1 MRYIRG
7 TRIMRNRVLAF
18 VCSLIIII
26 QLCIPLIA
34 FATGPEYVS
43 ISIQGANPGTLK
55 RGDTF
60 TASIYFDGKG
70 IINGLQ
76 SVQCV
81 LTYDPSILEVTD
93 NKTAWKDASSNQ
105 LLNASIAGE
114 ASYAVMAAKDIPIEG
129 QICFFELTFKVK
141 EDAAKG
147 DTKINLVASE
157 LYQGKNNYGD
167 STPIT
172 QSLTI
177 TIPATGITI
186 SPETLALAVGGTDTL
201 TATLEPTGAEGNITW
216 SSNNLEVATVDAST
230 GQVTV
235 NALSVGETTI
245 TATCGTLTDTC
256 KVTVNPAKI
265 GNTVTI
271 SGTPTFGETLTADVT
286 GITPALAQN
295 SLAYQWYRGK
305 EPISGETGKTYTLT
319 ADDIGKTIK
328 VAVTGTGNYTGT
340 QTSSETSAVAK
351 ADQTAPTLTAAN
363 VTDTSVTLTT
373 IQGARYAKGDTDD
386 STNVTWQ
393 DTPNFTG
400 LDENTTYYFFA
411 KLAATETH
419 NESLVASTQVTTKK
433 TPRTVTVTI
442 TPTDTDNQA
451 TWTPD
456 DQDNFGVGSRVTL
469 TATPGND
476 YTFTKWS
483 ATHGENQPVA
493 ITDDSSATA
502 SFTMPAAN
510 VNVTAMF
517 AKKDGAP
524 GSWTYPK
531 SVSTSFAAD
540 LKVADLFLFT
550 DGTDET
556 DPTVVITYTKDG
568 QSVKGTAEATAG
580 SYVATYT
587 YTSSSS
593 STYAT
598 TVKTS
603 ESVTVTAA
611 TQISP
616 AEITGGVVT
625 TDSITISTV
634 QGQAYIIREGQ
645 FDSSVNAAD
654 FTEGAEIESGTKTF
668 SGLNPGTHYTVYT
681 IKPAVEGKF
690 QASDI
695 VSKTY
700 TTKHTFSWTITP
712 EGDIT
717 FFARTG
723 ATELPA
729 AKTYTITNTG
739 TGALTGLSVVLSPNT
754 NFTVTMAESE
764 KASLAKGEST
774 TFTIRPN
781 TGTSMNNEAVYTDS
795 LTISAKKGISGDGDG
810 EGVAMEDVVRN
821 VQFDVVDKHVVTISG
836 LDTAYTF
843 TYNGKPQVIP
853 PEGITGAS
861 ETMEEGKPF
870 DGNLEIWYEGTS
882 GTSYSKST
890 NAPTAAGSYTVTVQ
904 VPENNPDYMGRATA
918 SLTIN
923 PKPLTVTG
931 LTAQTRVYNGT
942 KDVTLTGG
950 ALDGVIVGDD
960 VAATMPPTGTYSSAD
975 AESGKAVTF
984 NRITLTGN
992 DAANYSL
999 TQPNVTGEITRRPV
1013 EISITCTDKEYD
1025 GTTNATASAYEFEA
1039 EKDDRGIIEADKEK
1053 ITVRVSSATFAD
1065 KDAGENKQVTIGT
1078 VTTSGDA
1085 AKNYTFTNNP
1095 TATAN
1100 IIPKKVKVTING
1112 SETATYT
1119 GAEQKLHTAAYDTVA
1134 GDMANAT
1141 VNYSPD
1147 NPVKAGIYTLT
1158 ATINDPNYQQDG
1170 ELAGTTT
1177 FTINKGSLTHQ
1188 DVTINAKQETTKTV
1202 NVSQFNIA
1210 APAGSLAPIGTYTL
1224 GLVTDDDTILDGKP
1238 TLENGVIT
1246 FTMAANAEVSKT
1258 ATIQVI
1264 YTPEENTYEAV
1275 TANIIITA
1283 SELGFTT
1290 SLTGMPQ
1297 SVKLGEDLDLANAK
1311 LVVTFD
1317 ADAGL
1322 ADLAIPVNADMIT
1335 GYSKDATG
1343 ANSIGNQTL
1352 TVTYNDT
1359 TSGRTYTAT
1368 GTIQVQDV
1376 VTGIDFGTEPTQEQK
1391 QYTWS
1396 KDKDFKLEN
1405 ITIQPTMK
1413 SGVTAEPVPVTTD
1426 MLNPDASILDQL
1438 GTHTITVTYEGQTVT
1453 FEIQVTQPKIDD
1465 ITQPPAAGDA
1475 GVTGFGND
1483 TTFGDSGNPVDVGDI
1498 RLNITAPKDETAL
1511 NATVEDSGAFNNVD
1525 SANRRLLRIQLE
1537 DGSGKEV
1544 SMTGTIQVQLP
1555 YPAGTTANDTFTVVV
1570 NVNGNP
1576 TVITPDRTSG
1586 GLVLTLNSDTINQDL
1601 AIGWVPYTPPTTG
1614 GDTGGSSGGSWWG
1627 GGISYQ
1633 EQQRRFWET
1642 VRAAIQKAAPG
1653 STIRADAQ
1661 SYDQMPAYVMR
1672 ALYWAND
1679 ITLVISWNGGVDL
1692 VIHSDSA
1699 VYPEDIRSYYP
1710 LSYLQGIYGVNMPV
1724 LGDDYE
1730 GEIAAGRSQVMD
1742 VRAPVIPE
1750 DVQVAFTPA
1759 EEGLL
1764 DVPIPVTVEPEA
1776 GDVVPT
1782 IPEVTVAAMANNTN
1796 TLGYVCLGLA
1806 GLFVLAGSAVLIL
1819 RRRKG

>member
-1 MRYIRG
+1 
-7 TRIMRNRVLAF
+7 MRNRVLAF

-76 SVQCV
+76 SVQCE

-93 NKTAWKDASSNQ
+93 NKTAWEDADNQ
-105 LLNASIAGE
+105 LLNASIAGK
-114 ASYAVMAAKDIPIEG
+114 ALYGVAVLSDIPIEG

-141 EDAAKG
+141 DDAAKG
-147 DTKINLVASE
+147 DTKINLVTSD
-157 LYQGKNNYGD
+157 LYQGKDNYGD
-167 STPIT
+167 STPIS

-186 SPETLALAVGGTDTL
+186 SPETLELAVGETDTL

-235 NALSVGETTI
+235 NALSVGKATI
-245 TATCGTLTDTC
+245 TATCGEFKDTC
-256 KVTVNPAKI
+256 EVTVNPAKI

-286 GITPALAQN
+286 GITPTLAQG
-295 SLAYQWYRGK
+295 SLAYQWYRGDIV
-305 EPISGETGKTYTLT
+305 ISDATENSYTLT

-328 VAVTGTGNYTGT
+328 VAVTGTGNYSGT
-340 QTSSETSAVAK
+340 QTSEATSAVEK
-351 ADQTAPTLTAAN
+351 ADQIAPTLDTAE
-363 VTDTSVTLTT
+363 VTDASVTLTT
-373 IQGARYAKGDTDD
+373 IQGAQYAKGDTDD

-393 DTPNFTG
+393 DAPNFTD

-411 KLAATETH
+411 KLTATGTH
-419 NESLVASTQVTTKK
+419 KESPVASISVTTKK
-433 TPRTVTVTI
+433 TTRKVTVKIDPET
-442 TPTDTDNQA
+442 TTTENKA
-451 TWTPD
+451 ECTY
-456 DQDNFGVGSRVTL
+456 DQENFGVGSQVTL
-469 TATPGND
+469 NATPGND
-476 YTFTKWS
+476 YTFTGWR
-483 ATHGENQPVA
+483 ATYDENKSVE
-493 ITDDSSATA
+493 ITDPTEITA
-502 SFTMPAAN
+502 YFTMPAAD
-510 VNVTAMF
+510 VTVTATF
-517 AKKDGAP
+517 AKKNDAP
-524 GSWTYPK
+524 GEWTYPK
-531 SVSTSFAAD
+531 GNPTSFEAA
-540 LKVADLFLFT
+540 LKVEDLFSFT
-550 DGTDET
+550 DGTGEET
-556 DPTVVITYTKDG
+556 PDVAITYAKDG
-568 QSVKGTAEATAG
+568 QPVGGDAEATAG

-587 YTSSSS
+587 YNSSSG

-598 TVKTS
+598 TDKTS
-603 ESVTVTAA
+603 EPVTVTSA
-611 TQISP
+611 TQAAP
-616 AEITGGVVT
+616 GAITGGTST
-625 TDSITISTV
+625 TNSITISTV
-634 QGQAYIIREGQ
+634 GGQAYIIREGE
-645 FDSSVNAAD
+645 FDNNVDAAD
-654 FTEGAEIESGTKTF
+654 FTEGAESEDGTKTF
-668 SGLNPGTHYTVYT
+668 SNLNPGTQYTVYT
-681 IKPAVEGKF
+681 IKPAVEGKY
-690 QASDI
+690 QASAI
-695 VSKTY
+695 VSATY
-700 TTKHTFSWTITP
+700 TTKNTFSWTVTP
-712 EGDIT
+712 DGDIT
-717 FFARTG
+717 FFVRTG
-723 ATELPA
+723 ATKLPA
-729 AKTYTITNTG
+729 AQTYTITNTG
-739 TGALTGLSVVLSPNT
+739 TGTLAELSVVLDTST

-774 TFTIRPN
+774 TFTIQPN

-904 VPENNPDYMGRATA
+904 VPEDNLDYMGQATA

-923 PKPLTVTG
+923 PQPLTVTG
-931 LTAQTRVYNGT
+931 LTAQTRVYDGT

-950 ALDGVIVGDD
+950 VLDGVIAGDD
-960 VAATMPPTGTYSSAD
+960 VSATMPQTGTYDSAD
-975 AESGKAVTF
+975 AGSGKAV
-984 NRITLTGN
+984 NITAIDLTGE

-999 TQPNVTGEITRRPV
+999 TQPDVTGEITKRPV
-1013 EISITCTDKEYD
+1013 EITITCADKEYD
-1025 GTTNATASAYEFEA
+1025 GTTDATVSTWKFEA
-1039 EKDDRGIIEADKEK
+1039 ENGDSGIIEADKDN
-1053 ITVRVSSATFAD
+1053 ITVTVSSATFAD
-1065 KDAGENKQVTIGT
+1065 KNAGEGKQVTIGT

-1085 AKNYTFTNNP
+1085 AKNYTFTNNS

-1100 IIPKKVKVTING
+1100 ITPRKVTVTISG
-1112 SETATYT
+1112 SDTATYT
-1119 GAEQKLHTAAYDTVA
+1119 GAVQKPHTATYTPVADDTA
-1134 GDMANAT
+1134 DAT
-1141 VNYSPD
+1141 VNYDPD
-1147 NPVKAGIYTLT
+1147 NPVKAGTYNLT
-1158 ATINDPNYQQDG
+1158 ATINDPNYQKDD
-1170 ELAGTTT
+1170 ELEGTTT
-1177 FTINKGSLTHQ
+1177 FTINKGNLTHQ
-1188 DVTINAKQETTKTV
+1188 AVTISAKQETTKTI

-1210 APAGSLAPIGTYTL
+1210 APAGSLAPTGTYAL
-1224 GLVTDDDTILDGKP
+1224 GMVTDNDMILSGEP

-1246 FTMAANAEVSKT
+1246 FTMAAQAEVGKT
-1258 ATIQVI
+1258 ATIPVI
-1264 YTPEENTYEAV
+1264 YTPEEGTYETV

-1405 ITIQPTMK
+1405 VTIQPTMK

-1465 ITQPPAAGDA
+1465 ITQLPAAGDA
-1475 GVTGFGND
+1475 GVTGVGND

-1633 EQQRRFWET
+1633 EQQRRFWEA
-1642 VRAAIQKAAPG
+1642 VRDAIQKAAPG

-1672 ALYWAND
+1672 ALYWADD

-1699 VYPEDIRSYYP
+1699 AYPEDIRSYYP
-1710 LSYLQGIYGVNMPV
+1710 LSYLQGIYGVDMPV

-1742 VRAPVIPE
+1742 VRAPVISE

-1759 EEGLL
+1759 DEGLL

-1806 GLFVLAGSAVLIL
+1806 GLLVLAGSAVLIL

>member
-1 MRYIRG
+1 MRTKI
-7 TRIMRNRVLAF
+7 VALFCA
-18 VCSLIIII
+18 LIF
-26 QLCIPLIA
+26 LIA
-34 FATGPEYVS
+34 CGIPAVGLAQGPGTFTLGIELSEEGPLKANDEVTVTAK
-43 ISIQGANPGTLK
+43 INIDGANDIGTITTL
-55 RGDTF
+55 
-60 TASIYFDGKG
+60 A
-70 IINGLQ
+70 
-76 SVQCV
+76 
-81 LTYDPSILEVTD
+81 LTYDSEKLSLV
-93 NKTAWKDASSNQ
+93 KDSY
-105 LLNASIAGE
+105 
-114 ASYAVMAAKDIPIEG
+114 SYALSQGSDTPNLNQEG
-129 QICFFELTFKVK
+129 TILVSATTTLGGLGIKKSNGTVFSVTFKVK
-141 EDAAKG
+141 EGVKGEAKFGLSVMRVG
-147 DTKINLVASE
+147 DDSADSVALTNTGGSP
-157 LYQGKNNYGD
+157 
-167 STPIT
+167 S

-186 SPETLALAVGGTDTL
+186 SSKPLELEVGKTKTL
-201 TATLEPTGAEGNITW
+201 TATLTPTDADGAIIW
-216 SSNNLEVATVDAST
+216 SSNNPDIATVDPST
-230 GQVTV
+230 GEVTAV
-235 NALSVGETTI
+235 SVGEAII
-245 TATCGTLTDTC
+245 TATCGELTDTC
-256 KVTVNPAKI
+256 KVTVKPAPI
-265 GNTVTI
+265 SGTVTI
-271 SGTPTFGETLTADVT
+271 SGTPTFGKTLTANVAE
-286 GITPALAQN
+286 ITPEPAQN
-295 SLAYQWYRGK
+295 SLTYQWYRGE
-305 EPISGETGKTYTLT
+305 EPISGATGKTYTLT
-319 ADDIGKTIK
+319 AEDIGKAIQ
-328 VAVTGTGNYTGT
+328 VAVTGTGNYSGT
-340 QTSSETSAVAK
+340 QTSEATSNVAK
-351 ADQTAPTLTAAN
+351 ADQAAPSLTIDE
-363 VTDTSVTLTT
+363 VTDTSVTLNT
-373 IQGARYAKGDTDD
+373 IQGAQYAKSKSNEDT
-386 STNVTWQ
+386 SVTWQ
-393 DTPNFTG
+393 DSPEFNG

-411 KLAATETH
+411 KLTATETH
-419 NESLVASTQVTTKK
+419 NESPVDSISVTTKK

-442 TPTDTDNQA
+442 TPTDADNQA
-451 TWTPD
+451 TWTSD
-456 DQDNFGVGSRVTL
+456 DQDNFGVGSIVTL

-476 YTFTKWS
+476 YTFTGWS
-483 ATHGENQPVA
+483 ATYGENQSVE
-493 ITDDSSATA
+493 ITELTEITA
-502 SFTMPAAN
+502 SFTMPAAD
-510 VNVTAMF
+510 VTVTAAF
-517 AKKDGAP
+517 AKKNDAP

-531 SVSTSFAAD
+531 DKSTSFEAD
-540 LKVADLFLFT
+540 SKVEALFSFT
-550 DGTDET
+550 GGTGET
-556 DPTVVITYTKDG
+556 NPDVAITYTKDSQPVEG
-568 QSVKGTAEATAG
+568 DAEATAG
-580 SYVATYT
+580 SYEATYT
-587 YTSSSS
+587 YTSSSD

-603 ESVTVTAA
+603 EPVTVTAA
-611 TQISP
+611 TQAAP
-616 AEITGGVVT
+616 GAITGGTST
-625 TDSITISTV
+625 TESITINTV
-634 QGQAYIIREGQ
+634 KGQAYIIREVG
-645 FDSSVNAAD
+645 FDSNVDAAD
-654 FTEGAEIESGTKTF
+654 FTEGAESEGGTKTF
-668 SGLNPGTHYTVYT
+668 SNLNPGTQYTVYT
-681 IKPAVEGKF
+681 IKPAVEGKY
-690 QASDI
+690 QASAI
-695 VSKTY
+695 VSETY
-700 TTKHTFSWTITP
+700 TTKNTFSWTVTP

-723 ATELPA
+723 ATKLPA
-729 AKTYTITNTG
+729 DKTYTITNTG
-739 TGALTGLSVVLSPNT
+739 TGALTELSVDLNTGT
-754 NFTVTMAESE
+754 NFTVTMDE
-764 KASLAKGEST
+764 KASLAKGKST
-774 TFTIRPN
+774 TFTIQPK
-781 TGTSMNNEAVYTDS
+781 TGTSMDSEATYTDS
-795 LTISAKKGISGDGDG
+795 LTISAKKGTSGDGDG
-810 EGVAMEDVVRN
+810 NGVNMEDVVRK

-843 TYNGKPQVIP
+843 TYNGKPQGIL
-853 PEGITGAS
+853 PEGITGTPES
-861 ETMEEGKPF
+861 EEEGKPF
-870 DGNLEIWYEGTS
+870 DGQLDIWYEGA
-882 GTSYSKST
+882 SYSKSKT
-890 NAPTAAGSYTVTVQ
+890 APTAAGSYTVTVQ
-904 VPENNPDYMGRATA
+904 VPEDNLDYMGQVTA
-918 SLTIN
+918 RLTID

-931 LTAQTRVYNGT
+931 LTAKTRVYDGT

-950 ALDGVIVGDD
+950 VLDGVIGEDD
-960 VAATMPPTGTYSSAD
+960 VSAEMPPTGTYDSAD
-975 AESGKAVTF
+975 AGSGKAV
-984 NRITLTGN
+984 NITAIDLTGE

-999 TQPNVTGEITRRPV
+999 TQPDVTGEITRRPV
-1013 EISITCTDKEYD
+1013 EITITCTDKEYD
-1025 GTTNATASAYEFEA
+1025 GTTNAIVSTWKFEA
-1039 EKDDRGIIEADKEK
+1039 ASGDEGIIETDEDS
-1053 ITVRVSSATFAD
+1053 ITVTVSSATFTD
-1065 KDAGENKQVTIGT
+1065 KEAGEGKQVTIGT

-1085 AKNYTFTNNP
+1085 AKNYTFTNNS
-1095 TATAN
+1095 TATAK
-1100 IIPKKVKVTING
+1100 ITPKKVTVTISG
-1112 SETATYT
+1112 SPTATYT
-1119 GAEQKLHTAAYDTVA
+1119 GAVQKPHTATYTPVA
-1134 GDMANAT
+1134 GDTADAT
-1141 VNYSPD
+1141 VNYDPD
-1147 NPVKAGIYTLT
+1147 NPVKAGTYNLT
-1158 ATINDPNYQQDG
+1158 ATINDLNYQQDG
-1170 ELAGTTT
+1170 ELEGTTT
-1177 FTINKGSLTHQ
+1177 FMINKGDLTHQ
-1188 DVTINAKQETTKTV
+1188 DVTISAKQGTTKTV

-1210 APAGSLAPIGTYTL
+1210 APADSLAPNGTYML
-1224 GLVTDDDTILDGKP
+1224 GTVTDNDTILSGIP

-1246 FTMAANAEVSKT
+1246 FTMAANAEVGKT
-1258 ATIQVI
+1258 AIIQVI
-1264 YTPEENTYEAV
+1264 YTPEENTYETV

-1352 TVTYNDT
+1352 TVTYNDA

-1376 VTGIDFGTEPTQEQK
+1376 VTGIAFGTEPTQEQE

-1475 GVTGFGND
+1475 GVTGVGND

-1544 SMTGTIQVQLP
+1544 SMTGTMQVQLP

-1570 NVNGNP
+1570 NVNDNP

-1633 EQQRRFWET
+1633 EQQRRFWEA
-1642 VRAAIQKAAPG
+1642 VRDAIQKAAPG

-1672 ALYWAND
+1672 ALYWADD

-1699 VYPEDIRSYYP
+1699 AYPEDIRSYYP

-1764 DVPIPVTVEPEA
+1764 DVPVPVTVEPETEA
-1776 GDVVPT
+1776 VVPT
-1782 IPEVTVAAMANNTN
+1782 IPEVTVAAVANNTN
-1796 TLGYVCLGLA
+1796 TLGYVCLSLA
-1806 GLFVLAGSAVLIL
+1806 GLLVLAGGAVLIL

>member
-1 MRYIRG
+1 
-7 TRIMRNRVLAF
+7 MRNRVLAF

-26 QLCIPLIA
+26 QLCIPIIA

-43 ISIQGANPGTLK
+43 ISIRGADLGTLK

-70 IINGLQ
+70 TINGLQ
-76 SVQCV
+76 SVQCD
-81 LTYDPSILEVTD
+81 LTYDPSILEVTG
-93 NKTAWKDASSNQ
+93 NKKVWEATGSFLELNVGTAGK
-105 LLNASIAGE
+105 
-114 ASYAVMAAKDIPIEG
+114 ASYALMATSDIPIEG

-157 LYQGKNNYGD
+157 LYQGTSNYGD

-177 TIPATGITI
+177 TIPVTGITI
-186 SPETLALAVGGTDTL
+186 SSESLELEVGGTKTL
-201 TATLEPTGAEGNITW
+201 AAALEPTGADGIITW
-216 SSNNLEVATVDAST
+216 SSDTQDIATVDPST
-230 GQVTV
+230 GEVTAV
-235 NALSVGETTI
+235 SVGEATI
-245 TATCGTLTDTC
+245 TATCGELTDTC
-256 KVTVNPAKI
+256 KVTVKPAPI
-265 GNTVTI
+265 SGTVTI
-271 SGTPTFGETLTADVT
+271 SGTPTFGKTLTANVAE
-286 GITPALAQN
+286 ITPEPAQN
-295 SLAYQWYRGK
+295 SLTYQWYRGAD
-305 EPISGETGKTYTLT
+305 PISGATGETYTLT
-319 ADDIGKTIK
+319 AEDIGQTIK
-328 VAVTGTGNYTGT
+328 VAVTGTGNYSGT
-340 QTSSETSAVAK
+340 QTSKATSAVEK
-351 ADQTAPTLTAAN
+351 ADQAAPSLTTDE
-363 VTDTSVTLTT
+363 VTDTSVTLNT
-373 IQGARYAKGDTDD
+373 IQGAQYAKNTSNSQPDEG
-386 STNVTWQ
+386 TWQ
-393 DTPNFTG
+393 DSPEFTD

-411 KLAATETH
+411 KLTATETH
-419 NESLVASTQVTTKK
+419 NESPVAFIPVTTKK

-442 TPTDTDNQA
+442 TPTDADNQA
-451 TWTPD
+451 TWTHD
-456 DQDNFGVGSRVTL
+456 DQENFGVGSRVTL
-469 TATPGND
+469 NATPGND

-493 ITDDSSATA
+493 ITGDSSATA

-531 SVSTSFAAD
+531 SMSTSFAAD
-540 LKVADLFLFT
+540 LKVADLFSFT

-568 QSVKGTAEATAG
+568 QSVEGTAEATAG

-616 AEITGGVVT
+616 AEITGDVVT

-739 TGALTGLSVVLSPNT
+739 TGALTELSVDLYTDT
-754 NFTVTMAESE
+754 NFTVTMDEE
-764 KASLAKGEST
+764 ASLAKDEST
-774 TFTIRPN
+774 TFTIQPK
-781 TGTSMNNEAVYTDS
+781 TGTSMDSEATYTDS
-795 LTISAKKGISGDGDG
+795 LTISAKKGTRGDGDG
-810 EGVAMEDVVRN
+810 GGEAMKDVVRN
-821 VQFDVVDKHVVTISG
+821 VRFDVVDKHVVTISG
-836 LDTAYTF
+836 LEMAYTF
-843 TYNGKPQVIP
+843 TYNGKPQGIP
-853 PEGITGAS
+853 PEGITGTPES
-861 ETMEEGKPF
+861 EEEGKPF

-890 NAPTAAGSYTVTVQ
+890 IAPTAAGSYTVTVQ
-904 VPENNPDYMGRATA
+904 VPENNPDYMGQATA

-942 KDVTLTGG
+942 EGVTLTGG
-950 ALDGVIVGDD
+950 ALDGVIAGDD
-960 VAATMPPTGTYSSAD
+960 VAATMPQTGTYSSAD

-984 NRITLTGN
+984 NQITLTGN
-992 DAANYSL
+992 DDANYSL

-1013 EISITCTDKEYD
+1013 EITITCTDKEYD
-1025 GTTNATASAYEFEA
+1025 GTTNATVSAYEFEA
-1039 EKDDRGIIEADKEK
+1039 EKDDRGIIEADKEE

-1065 KDAGENKQVTIGT
+1065 KDAGGNKQVTIGT

-1147 NPVKAGIYTLT
+1147 NPVKAGTYTLT

-1224 GLVTDDDTILDGKP
+1224 GPVTDVDTILDGKP

-1246 FTMAANAEVSKT
+1246 FTMAANAEVGKT

-1264 YTPEENTYEAV
+1264 YTPEENTYETV

-1297 SVKLGEDLDLANAK
+1297 SVKLGEDLDLSNAK

-1376 VTGIDFGTEPTQEQK
+1376 VTGIAFGTEPTQEQK

-1465 ITQPPAAGDA
+1465 ITQPPATGDA
-1475 GVTGFGND
+1475 GVTGVGND

-1633 EQQRRFWET
+1633 EQQRRFWEA
-1642 VRAAIQKAAPG
+1642 VRDAIQKAAPG

-1672 ALYWAND
+1672 ALYWADD

-1699 VYPEDIRSYYP
+1699 AYPEDIRSYYP
-1710 LSYLQGIYGVNMPV
+1710 LSYLQGIYGVDMPV

-1742 VRAPVIPE
+1742 VRAPVISE

-1759 EEGLL
+1759 DEGLL

-1806 GLFVLAGSAVLIL
+1806 GLLVLAGSAVLIL

>member
-1 MRYIRG
+1 MRTKI
-7 TRIMRNRVLAF
+7 VALFCA
-18 VCSLIIII
+18 LIF
-26 QLCIPLIA
+26 LIA
-34 FATGPEYVS
+34 CGIPAVGLA
-43 ISIQGANPGTLK
+43 QGPGTFTLGIELSEEGPLK
-55 RGDTF
+55 ANDEVTV
-60 TASIYFDGKG
+60 TAKINIDGASDIGSITT
-70 IINGLQ
+70 LT
-76 SVQCV
+76 
-81 LTYDPSILEVTD
+81 LTYDNEKLSLV
-93 NKTAWKDASSNQ
+93 KDSY
-105 LLNASIAGE
+105 
-114 ASYAVMAAKDIPIEG
+114 SYALSQGSDTPNLNQEG
-129 QICFFELTFKVK
+129 TILVSATTALGGLGIKKSNGTVFSVTFKVK
-141 EDAAKG
+141 EGVKG
-147 DTKINLVASE
+147 VAEFGLSVTLVGDDSDDSKP
-157 LYQGKNNYGD
+157 LTNTGD
-167 STPIT
+167 SPS

-186 SPETLALAVGGTDTL
+186 SSKSLELEVGKTNTL
-201 TATLEPTGAEGNITW
+201 TAALEPTGADGTITW
-216 SSNNLEVATVDAST
+216 SSNVQDIATVDPST
-230 GQVTV
+230 GEVTAV
-235 NALSVGETTI
+235 SVGEATI
-245 TATCGTLTDTC
+245 TATCGEFKDTC
-256 KVTVNPAKI
+256 EVTVNPATI
-265 GNTVTI
+265 SGTVTI

-286 GITPALAQN
+286 EIMPELAQN
-295 SLAYQWYRGK
+295 SLAYQWYRGA
-305 EPISGETGKTYTLT
+305 EPIFGATGKTYTLT
-319 ADDIGKTIK
+319 ADDIDEAIK
-328 VAVTGTGNYTGT
+328 VDVTGAGNYTGT
-340 QTSSETSAVAK
+340 QTSSETSAVEK
-351 ADQTAPTLTAAN
+351 ADQTAPTLTTAE

-373 IQGARYAKGDTDD
+373 IQGAQYAKGDTDD
-386 STNVTWQ
+386 STNVAWQ
-393 DTPNFTG
+393 DTPDFTG
-400 LDENTTYYFFA
+400 LEENTTYYFFA
-411 KLAATETH
+411 KLTATKTH
-419 NESLVASTQVTTKK
+419 NESDVASISVTTKK

-451 TWTPD
+451 TWTTD
-456 DQDNFGVGSRVTL
+456 DQDNFGVGSIVTL

-476 YTFTKWS
+476 YTFTGWS
-483 ATHGENQPVA
+483 ATDSNDQPVM
-493 ITDDSSATA
+493 INDDSSATA
-502 SFTMPAAN
+502 SFTMPAAD
-510 VNVTAMF
+510 VTVTATF
-517 AKKDGAP
+517 TKKDDAP

-531 SVSTSFAAD
+531 GKSTSFEAD
-540 LKVADLFLFT
+540 SKVEDLFSFI
-550 DGTDET
+550 DGTVET
-556 DPTVVITYTKDG
+556 TSSVAITYTKDDQPVEG
-568 QSVKGTAEATAG
+568 NAEATAG
-580 SYVATYT
+580 NYVATYT
-587 YTSSSS
+587 YTSSSD

-598 TVKTS
+598 TVETS
-603 ESVTVTAA
+603 EPVTVTAA
-611 TQISP
+611 TQTAP
-616 AEITGGVVT
+616 GAITGGTST
-625 TDSITISTV
+625 TNSITISTV
-634 QGQAYIIREGQ
+634 EGQAYIIWEGTE
-645 FDSSVNAAD
+645 SVKAGD
-654 FTEGAEIESGTKTF
+654 FGEAESENGTKTF
-668 SGLNPGTHYTVYT
+668 SNLNPGTQYTVYT
-681 IKPAVEGKF
+681 IKPAVEGKY
-690 QASDI
+690 QASAI
-695 VSKTY
+695 VSATY
-700 TTKHTFSWTITP
+700 TTKNTFSWTVTP
-712 EGDIT
+712 DGDIT
-717 FFARTG
+717 FFVRTG
-723 ATELPA
+723 ATKLPA
-729 AKTYTITNTG
+729 AQTYTITNTG
-739 TGALTGLSVVLSPNT
+739 TGPLNDIAIALGKDSTSD
-754 NFTVTMAESE
+754 FTVTGPE
-764 KASLAKGEST
+764 KTSLVKGEST
-774 TFTIRPN
+774 TFTIQPKDG
-781 TGTSMNNEAVYTDS
+781 TGMNSEATYTDT
-795 LTISAKKGISGDGDG
+795 LTIFAKKGESGDGDG
-810 EGVAMEDVVRN
+810 NGEAMENDTRN
-821 VQFDVVDKHVVTISG
+821 VQFSVKDKHVVTISG
-836 LDTAYTF
+836 LEKEYTF
-843 TYNGKPQVIP
+843 TYNGQSQGVPR
-853 PEGITGAS
+853 EDITGTP
-861 ETMEEGKPF
+861 EITEESKPF
-870 DGNLEIWYEGTS
+870 DDKLDIWYEGAG
-882 GTSYSKST
+882 GTSYSKSKTAPT
-890 NAPTAAGSYTVTVQ
+890 NAGFYTVTVQ
-904 VPENNPDYMGRATA
+904 VPDNDPNYMGQVTA
-918 SLTIN
+918 SLTIA
-923 PKPLTVTG
+923 PKSLTVTG
-931 LTAQTRVYNGT
+931 LTAQTRVYDGT

-950 ALDGVIVGDD
+950 VLDGVIAEDD
-960 VAATMPPTGTYSSAD
+960 VSAEMPKTGTYASAD
-975 AESGKAVTF
+975 AASGKKVTLAKI
-984 NRITLTGN
+984 NLTGK

-999 TQPNVTGEITRRPV
+999 TQPDVTGEITKRPV
-1013 EISITCTDKEYD
+1013 EITITCADKEYD
-1025 GTTNATASAYEFEA
+1025 GTTDATVSTWKFEA
-1039 EKDDRGIIEADKEK
+1039 ENGDSGIIEADKDN
-1053 ITVRVSSATFAD
+1053 ITVTVSSATFAD
-1065 KDAGENKQVTIGT
+1065 KNAGEGKQVTIGT

-1085 AKNYTFTNNP
+1085 AKNYTFTNNS

-1100 IIPKKVKVTING
+1100 ITPRKVTVTISG
-1112 SETATYT
+1112 SDTATYT
-1119 GAEQKLHTAAYDTVA
+1119 GAVQKPHTATYTTVA

-1147 NPVKAGIYTLT
+1147 NPVKAGTYTLT

-1210 APAGSLAPIGTYTL
+1210 APADSLAPIGTYTL
-1224 GLVTDDDTILDGKP
+1224 GPVTDDTILDGEP

-1246 FTMAANAEVSKT
+1246 FTMAANAEVGKT
-1258 ATIQVI
+1258 AIIQVI

-1335 GYSKDATG
+1335 GYNKDATG

-1352 TVTYNDT
+1352 TVTYNDA

-1376 VTGIDFGTEPTQEQK
+1376 VTGIAFGTEPTQEQK

-1475 GVTGFGND
+1475 GVTGVGND

-1544 SMTGTIQVQLP
+1544 SMTGTMQVQLP

-1633 EQQRRFWET
+1633 EQQRRFWEA
-1642 VRAAIQKAAPG
+1642 VRDAIQKAAPG

-1672 ALYWAND
+1672 ALYWADD

-1699 VYPEDIRSYYP
+1699 AYPEDIRSYYP
-1710 LSYLQGIYGVNMPV
+1710 LSYLQGIYGVDMPV

-1742 VRAPVIPE
+1742 VRAPVISE

-1759 EEGLL
+1759 DEGLL

-1806 GLFVLAGSAVLIL
+1806 GLLVLAGSAVLIL

>member
-1 MRYIRG
+1 MR
-7 TRIMRNRVLAF
+7 TKMVALFCA
-18 VCSLIIII
+18 LIF
-26 QLCIPLIA
+26 LIA
-34 FATGPEYVS
+34 CGIPAIGFAQGAGTFSLGIKLSTTGPLKAGDQVTVTTNIFPETEEGIGS
-43 ISIQGANPGTLK
+43 I
-55 RGDTF
+55 
-60 TASIYFDGKG
+60 TA
-70 IINGLQ
+70 LT
-76 SVQCV
+76 
-81 LTYDPSILEVTD
+81 LTYDADYFELDKESYEYILNTGE
-93 NKTAWKDASSNQ
+93 SSYN
-105 LLNASIAGE
+105 L
-114 ASYAVMAAKDIPIEG
+114 DIPGEVIFSATKADG
-129 QICFFELTFKVK
+129 LNVDGPIFSVSFKVK
-141 EDAAKG
+141 EGVKGTATFGLTVVDVADATLDG
-147 DTKINLVASE
+147 SSLTN
-157 LYQGKNNYGD
+157 
-167 STPIT
+167 IT
-172 QSLTI
+172 TDCSQSLTI

-186 SPETLALAVGGTDTL
+186 SSKPLELEVGKTETL
-201 TATLEPTGAEGNITW
+201 TATLTPTGADGAIIW
-216 SSNNLEVATVDAST
+216 SSNNLDVATVDPST
-230 GQVTV
+230 GEVTAV
-235 NALSVGETTI
+235 SVGEATI
-245 TATCGTLTDTC
+245 TATCGELTDNC
-256 KVTVNPAKI
+256 KVTVKPAPI
-265 GNTVTI
+265 SGTVTI
-271 SGTPTFGETLTADVT
+271 SGTPTFGETLTANVE
-286 GITPALAQN
+286 GIEPKPAQN
-295 SLAYQWYRGK
+295 SLTYQWYRGAD
-305 EPISGETGKTYTLT
+305 PISGATGETYTLT
-319 ADDIGKTIK
+319 AEDIDQTIK
-328 VAVTGTGNYTGT
+328 VAVAGTGNYSGT
-340 QTSSETSAVAK
+340 QTSKATSDVAK
-351 ADQTAPTLTAAN
+351 ADQAAPSLTTDE
-363 VTDTSVTLTT
+363 VTDTSVTLNP
-373 IQGARYAKGDTDD
+373 IQGAQYAKNTSNSQPDEG
-386 STNVTWQ
+386 TWQ
-393 DTPNFTG
+393 VSPEFIG

-411 KLAATETH
+411 KLTATETH
-419 NESLVASTQVTTKK
+419 NESPVASIRVTTKK
-433 TPRTVTVTI
+433 TLRTVTVTI

-451 TWTPD
+451 TWMSD
-456 DQDNFGVGSRVTL
+456 DQDNFGVGSKVTL
-469 TATPGND
+469 TATLGDD
-476 YTFTKWS
+476 YTFTNWS
-483 ATHGENQPVA
+483 ATYGENQSVA
-493 ITDDSSATA
+493 ITNDTNPIA

-510 VNVTAMF
+510 VNVTAAF
-517 AKKDGAP
+517 AKKAEAP
-524 GSWTYPK
+524 GSWTYQK
-531 SVSTSFAAD
+531 GEATSFAAD
-540 LKVADLFLFT
+540 LKVADLFSFT

-568 QSVKGTAEATAG
+568 QSVEGTAEATAG

-603 ESVTVTAA
+603 NSSVTVTAA
-611 TQISP
+611 TQTSP
-616 AEITGGVVT
+616 AEITGDVVT

-739 TGALTGLSVVLSPNT
+739 TGALTELSVDLNTGT
-754 NFTVTMAESE
+754 NFTVTMDE
-764 KASLAKGEST
+764 KASLAKGKST
-774 TFTIRPN
+774 TFIIQPK
-781 TGTSMNNEAVYTDS
+781 TGTSMDSEATYTDS
-795 LTISAKKGISGDGDG
+795 LTISAKKGTSGDGDG
-810 EGVAMEDVVRN
+810 NGVNMEDVVRK

-843 TYNGKPQVIP
+843 TYNGKPQGIP
-853 PEGITGAS
+853 PEGITGTS
-861 ETMEEGKPF
+861 ESEEEGEPF
-870 DGNLEIWYEGTS
+870 DGNLEIWYEGTP
-882 GTSYSKST
+882 GTSYSKSKT
-890 NAPTAAGSYTVTVQ
+890 APTAAGSYTVTVQ
-904 VPENNPDYMGRATA
+904 VPENNPDYMGQATA

-931 LTAQTRVYNGT
+931 LTAQTRVYDGT

-950 ALDGVIVGDD
+950 ALDGVIAGDD
-960 VAATMPPTGTYSSAD
+960 VAATMPQTGTYSSAD

-984 NRITLTGN
+984 NQITLTGD

-999 TQPNVTGEITRRPV
+999 DQPSVTGEITQRPV
-1013 EISITCTDKEYD
+1013 EITITCADKEYD
-1025 GTTNATASAYEFEA
+1025 GTTEATVSTWKFEA
-1039 EKDDRGIIEADKEK
+1039 ANGDSGIIEADKDN
-1053 ITVRVSSATFAD
+1053 ITVTVSSATFAD
-1065 KDAGENKQVTIGT
+1065 KNAGENKQVTIGT

-1112 SETATYT
+1112 AGTATYT

-1147 NPVKAGIYTLT
+1147 NPVKAGSYTLT

-1224 GLVTDDDTILDGKP
+1224 GPVTGVDTILDGEP

-1246 FTMAANAEVSKT
+1246 FTMAANAAVGKT

-1264 YTPEENTYEAV
+1264 YTPEENTYETV

-1335 GYSKDATG
+1335 GYNKDATG

-1376 VTGIDFGTEPTQEQK
+1376 VTGIAFGTEPTQEQK

-1396 KDKDFKLEN
+1396 KDKAFKLEN
-1405 ITIQPTMK
+1405 VTIQPTMK
-1413 SGVTAEPVPVTTD
+1413 SGVGAEPVPVTTD

-1453 FEIQVTQPKIDD
+1453 FKIQVTQPKIED
-1465 ITQPPAAGDA
+1465 ITQRPAAGDA
-1475 GVTGFGND
+1475 GVTGVGDD
-1483 TTFGDSGNPVDVGDI
+1483 TTFEDSGNPVDVGDI
-1498 RLNITAPKDETAL
+1498 RLNITIPKNETAL
-1511 NATVEDSGAFNNVD
+1511 NATVDSSGALNGVD

-1537 DGSGKEV
+1537 DKDGNAV
-1544 SMTGTIQVQLP
+1544 SMTGTMQVQLP

-1570 NVNGNP
+1570 NVNAVP

-1586 GLVLTLNSDTINQDL
+1586 GLVLTLNADTINQDL
-1601 AIGWVPYTPPTTG
+1601 AIGWVPYTPPTPG
-1614 GDTGGSSGGSWWG
+1614 GDTGSSGGNWG

-1764 DVPIPVTVEPEA
+1764 DVPVPVTVEPETEA
-1776 GDVVPT
+1776 VVPT
-1782 IPEVTVAAMANNTN
+1782 IPEVTVAAVANNTN
-1796 TLGYVCLGLA
+1796 TLGYVCLSLA
-1806 GLFVLAGSAVLIL
+1806 GLLVLAGGAVLIL

>member
-1 MRYIRG
+1 
-7 TRIMRNRVLAF
+7 MRNRVLAF

-26 QLCIPLIA
+26 QFCIPIIA

-43 ISIQGANPGTLK
+43 ISIQGADLGTLK

-70 IINGLQ
+70 TISGLQ
-76 SVQCV
+76 SVQCD
-81 LTYDPSILEVTD
+81 LIYDPSILEVTG
-93 NKTAWKDASSNQ
+93 NKKVWEATGGFSELNVGTAGK
-105 LLNASIAGE
+105 
-114 ASYAVMAAKDIPIEG
+114 ASYALMATSDIPIEG

-157 LYQGKNNYGD
+157 LYQGTSNYGD

-186 SPETLALAVGGTDTL
+186 SSKSLELEVGKTNTL
-201 TATLEPTGAEGNITW
+201 TAALEPTGADGTITW
-216 SSNNLEVATVDAST
+216 SSNVQDIATVDPST
-230 GQVTV
+230 GEVTAV
-235 NALSVGETTI
+235 SVGEATI
-245 TATCGTLTDTC
+245 TATCGELTDTC
-256 KVTVNPAKI
+256 KVTVKPAPI
-265 GNTVTI
+265 SGTVTI
-271 SGTPTFGETLTADVT
+271 SGTPTFGETLTANVE
-286 GITPALAQN
+286 GIAPKPAQN
-295 SLAYQWYRGK
+295 SLTYQWYRGE
-305 EPISGETGKTYTLT
+305 EPISGATGKTYTLT
-319 ADDIGKTIK
+319 AEDIDQTIK
-328 VAVTGTGNYTGT
+328 VAVAGTGNYSGT
-340 QTSSETSAVAK
+340 QTSKATSDVAK
-351 ADQTAPTLTAAN
+351 ADQAAPSLTTDE
-363 VTDTSVTLTT
+363 VTDTSVTLNT
-373 IQGARYAKGDTDD
+373 IQGAQYAKNTSNSQPDEG
-386 STNVTWQ
+386 TWQ
-393 DTPNFTG
+393 VSPEFTG

-411 KLAATETH
+411 KLTATGTH
-419 NESLVASTQVTTKK
+419 NESPVDSISVTTKK

-442 TPTDTDNQA
+442 TPTDADNQA
-451 TWTPD
+451 TWTSD
-456 DQDNFGVGSRVTL
+456 GQDNFGVGSKVTL

-493 ITDDSSATA
+493 ITGDSSATA

-568 QSVKGTAEATAG
+568 QSVEGTAEATAG

-616 AEITGGVVT
+616 AEITDGVVT

-729 AKTYTITNTG
+729 AKPYTITNTG
-739 TGALTGLSVVLSPNT
+739 TGALTELSVVLSPNT

-764 KASLAKGEST
+764 KASLAKGKST
-774 TFTIRPN
+774 TFTIQPN
-781 TGTSMNNEAVYTDS
+781 TGTSMDSEATYTDS

-810 EGVAMEDVVRN
+810 GGAAMEDVVRN
-821 VQFDVVDKHVVTISG
+821 VRFDVVDKHVVTISG

-843 TYNGKPQVIP
+843 TYNGKPQGIP
-853 PEGITGAS
+853 PEGITGNPES
-861 ETMEEGKPF
+861 EEEGNPF
-870 DGNLEIWYEGTS
+870 DGNLEIWYEGTP
-882 GTSYSKST
+882 GTSYSKSKT
-890 NAPTAAGSYTVTVQ
+890 APTAAGSYTVTVQ
-904 VPENNPDYMGRATA
+904 VPENNPDYMGQATA

-942 KDVTLTGG
+942 KDVTLIGG
-950 ALDGVIVGDD
+950 ALDGVIDGDD
-960 VAATMPPTGTYSSAD
+960 VAAKMPKTGTYSSAD

-984 NRITLTGN
+984 NEITLTGN
-992 DAANYSL
+992 DTANYSL

-1013 EISITCTDKEYD
+1013 EITITCTDKEYD
-1025 GTTNATASAYEFEA
+1025 GTTNAATASAYEFEA

-1053 ITVRVSSATFAD
+1053 ITVIVSSATFAD
-1065 KDAGENKQVTIGT
+1065 KDAGKNKQVTIGT

-1112 SETATYT
+1112 AGTATYT

-1147 NPVKAGIYTLT
+1147 NPVKAGSYTLT
-1158 ATINDPNYQQDG
+1158 ATINDPNYHQDG

-1224 GLVTDDDTILDGKP
+1224 GPVTGVDTILDGEP

-1246 FTMAANAEVSKT
+1246 FTMAANAEVGKT
-1258 ATIQVI
+1258 ASIPVI
-1264 YTPEENTYEAV
+1264 YTPEEGTYEMV

-1283 SELGFTT
+1283 SKLGFTT

-1297 SVKLGEDLDLANAK
+1297 SVKLGEDLDLTNAK

-1317 ADAGL
+1317 EDAGL
-1322 ADLAIPVNADMIT
+1322 ADLTIPVTAGMIT
-1335 GYSKDATG
+1335 GYNKDGTG
-1343 ANSIGNQTL
+1343 AASIGNKIL
-1352 TVTYNDT
+1352 MVTYGDT
-1359 TSGRTYTAT
+1359 ESGRTYTAT
-1368 GTIQVQDV
+1368 GTIQVLDV
-1376 VTGIDFGTEPTQEQK
+1376 VTGIAFGAKPTVDQT

-1396 KDKDFKLEN
+1396 KDKAFKLEGV
-1405 ITIQPTMK
+1405 TIQPTMK
-1413 SGVTAEPVPVTTD
+1413 SQVSAEPVSVTAD
-1426 MLNPDASILDQL
+1426 MLSPDASILDQL

-1453 FEIQVTQPKIDD
+1453 FEIQVTQPKIED
-1465 ITQPPAAGDA
+1465 ITTPPAEGDA
-1475 GVTGFGND
+1475 GVTDVGDD
-1483 TTFGDSGNPVDVGDI
+1483 TTFEDKDKNPVDAEAI
-1498 RLNITAPKDETAL
+1498 SLIITEPKDKTGLEG
-1511 NATVEDSGAFNNVD
+1511 TVEGSGAFNSVD

-1537 DGSGKEV
+1537 DQNGQEV
-1544 SMTGTIQVQLP
+1544 DMQAGGTIQVQLP

-1570 NVNGNP
+1570 NVNGTA

-1586 GLVLTLNSDTINQDL
+1586 GLVLTLNPDTINQDL

-1614 GDTGGSSGGSWWG
+1614 GGTGGSSGGSWWS

-1642 VRAAIQKAAPG
+1642 VRDAIQKAAPG

-1672 ALYWAND
+1672 ALYWADD
-1679 ITLVISWNGGVDL
+1679 ITLVISWNGGIDL

-1699 VYPEDIRSYYP
+1699 AYPEDIRSYYP
-1710 LSYLQGIYGVNMPV
+1710 LSYLERVYGVNMPV

-1759 EEGLL
+1759 DEGLL
-1764 DVPIPVTVEPEA
+1764 DVPVPVTVESETGPA
-1776 GDVVPT
+1776 VPT
-1782 IPEVTVAAMANNTN
+1782 IPEVTVAVAANNTN
-1796 TLGYVCLGLA
+1796 VMGYVCLGLA
-1806 GLFVLAGSAVLIL
+1806 GLLVLACGAVLIL

>member
-1 MRYIRG
+1 MR
-7 TRIMRNRVLAF
+7 TKMVALFCA
-18 VCSLIIII
+18 LIF
-26 QLCIPLIA
+26 LIA
-34 FATGPEYVS
+34 CGIPAIGFAQGAGTFSLGIKLSTTGPLKAGDQVTVTTNIFPETEEGIGS
-43 ISIQGANPGTLK
+43 I
-55 RGDTF
+55 
-60 TASIYFDGKG
+60 TA
-70 IINGLQ
+70 LT
-76 SVQCV
+76 
-81 LTYDPSILEVTD
+81 LTYDAD
-93 NKTAWKDASSNQ
+93 
-105 LLNASIAGE
+105 
-114 ASYAVMAAKDIPIEG
+114 Y
-129 QICFFELTFKVK
+129 FELDKESYEYILNTGESSYNLATPEEVIFSATKADGLNVVGPIFSVSFKVK
-141 EDAAKG
+141 EGVKGTATFDLTVDEVADATFDG
-147 DTKINLVASE
+147 SPLTNTTTECS
-157 LYQGKNNYGD
+157 
-167 STPIT
+167 

-186 SPETLALAVGGTDTL
+186 SPETLELAVEETNTL

-216 SSNNLEVATVDAST
+216 SSNNPNVATVDPNT
-230 GQVTV
+230 GEVT
-235 NALSVGETTI
+235 ALSVGKATI
-245 TATCGTLTDTC
+245 TATCGEFKDTC
-256 KVTVNPAKI
+256 EVTVNPAPI
-265 GNTVTI
+265 SGTVTI
-271 SGTPTFGETLTADVT
+271 SGIPTFGETLTADVEE
-286 GITPALAQN
+286 ITPVLAQD
-295 SLAYQWYRGK
+295 SLDYQWHRGE
-305 EPISGETGKTYTLT
+305 EPISGATGKTYTLT

-328 VAVTGTGNYTGT
+328 VAVTGTGNYSDTK
-340 QTSSETSAVAK
+340 TSEATSAVEK
-351 ADQTAPTLTAAN
+351 ADQIAPTLDTAE

-373 IQGARYAKGDTDD
+373 IPGAQYAK
-386 STNVTWQ
+386 SETNEHASVAWQ
-393 DTPNFTG
+393 NTPEF
-400 LDENTTYYFFA
+400 LKLKENTIYYFFA
-411 KLAATETH
+411 KLTATETH
-419 NESLVASTQVTTKK
+419 NESPVEVMSVTTKK

-442 TPTDTDNQA
+442 TPTDADNQA
-451 TWTPD
+451 TWTSD
-456 DQDNFGVGSRVTL
+456 DQDNFGVGSIVTL

-476 YTFTKWS
+476 YTFTGWS
-483 ATHGENQPVA
+483 ATYGENKSVE
-493 ITDDSSATA
+493 ITDPTEITA
-502 SFTMPAAN
+502 YFTMPAAD
-510 VNVTAMF
+510 VTVTAAF

-524 GSWTYPK
+524 GAWTYPK
-531 SVSTSFAAD
+531 GNPTSFEAA
-540 LKVADLFLFT
+540 LKVEDLFSFT
-550 DGTDET
+550 DGTGEAT
-556 DPTVVITYTKDG
+556 PYVAITYAKDG
-568 QSVKGTAEATAG
+568 QSVEGDAEATAG
-580 SYVATYT
+580 NYVATYT
-587 YTSSSS
+587 YNSSSG

-598 TVKTS
+598 TAKPS
-603 ESVTVTAA
+603 ETVTVTTA
-611 TQISP
+611 TQTAP
-616 AEITGGVVT
+616 VDITGGTST
-625 TDSITISTV
+625 TNSITISTV
-634 QGQAYIIREGQ
+634 EGQAYIIREGQ

-723 ATELPA
+723 ATELPT

-774 TFTIRPN
+774 TFTIQPN

-904 VPENNPDYMGRATA
+904 VPENNPDYMGQATA

-1224 GLVTDDDTILDGKP
+1224 GLVTGDDAILDGEP

-1246 FTMAANAEVSKT
+1246 FTMAANAEVGKKAS
-1258 ATIQVI
+1258 IPVI
-1264 YTPEENTYEAV
+1264 YTPEEGTYEKV

-1297 SVKLGEDLDLANAK
+1297 SVKLGEDLDLTNAK

-1317 ADAGL
+1317 EDAGL
-1322 ADLAIPVNADMIT
+1322 ADLTIPVTAGMIT
-1335 GYSKDATG
+1335 GYDKDGTG
-1343 ANSIGNQTL
+1343 AASIGNKTL
-1352 TVTYNDT
+1352 MVTYGDT
-1359 TSGRTYTAT
+1359 ESGRTYTAT

-1376 VTGIDFGTEPTQEQK
+1376 VTGIAFGTAPTDAQK

-1396 KDKDFKLEN
+1396 KDKAFKLEDV
-1405 ITIQPTMK
+1405 TIRPTMK
-1413 SGVTAEPVPVTTD
+1413 SGVGAEPVSVTAD

-1438 GTHTITVTYEGQTVT
+1438 GEHTITVTYEGQTVT
-1453 FEIQVTQPKIDD
+1453 FKIQVTQPKIQG
-1465 ITQPPAAGDA
+1465 ITQPPAAGEA
-1475 GVTGFGND
+1475 GVTDVGDD
-1483 TTFGDSGNPVDVGDI
+1483 TTFEDDSSTPVEKKDI
-1498 RLNITAPKDETAL
+1498 TLNITAPKDKTAL
-1511 NATVEDSGAFNNVD
+1511 NEAVESSGAFNGVD
-1525 SANRRLLRIQLE
+1525 PANRRLLRIQLE
-1537 DGSGKEV
+1537 DEDGNLV
-1544 SMTGTIQVQLP
+1544 SMTGMMQVQLP

-1570 NVNGNP
+1570 NVDGKH

-1586 GLVLTLNSDTINQDL
+1586 GLVLTLNAGTINQDL
-1601 AIGWVPYTPPTTG
+1601 AIGWVPYTPPTPG
-1614 GDTGGSSGGSWWG
+1614 GDTGSSGGNWG

-1764 DVPIPVTVEPEA
+1764 DVPVPVTVESETGPA
-1776 GDVVPT
+1776 VPT
-1782 IPEVTVAAMANNTN
+1782 IPEVTVAVAANNTN
-1796 TLGYVCLGLA
+1796 VMGYVCLGLA
-1806 GLFVLAGSAVLIL
+1806 GLLVLACGAVLIL

>member
-1 MRYIRG
+1 
-7 TRIMRNRVLAF
+7 MRNRVLAF

-26 QLCIPLIA
+26 QLCIPIIA

-43 ISIQGANPGTLK
+43 ISIQDANPRTLK

-76 SVQCV
+76 SVQCD

-93 NKTAWKDASSNQ
+93 NKTAWEDAGSNQ
-105 LLNASIAGE
+105 LLNASIAGK
-114 ASYAVMAAKDIPIEG
+114 ASYAVASLGDIPIEG

-141 EDAAKG
+141 DDAAKG
-147 DTKINLVASE
+147 DTKINLVTSE
-157 LYQGKNNYGD
+157 LYQGNDNYGD
-167 STPIT
+167 STPIS

-177 TIPATGITI
+177 TIPATDITI
-186 SPETLALAVGGTDTL
+186 SSKPLELEVGKTETL
-201 TATLEPTGAEGNITW
+201 TATLTPTGADGAIIW
-216 SSNNLEVATVDAST
+216 SSNAQNIATVDPGT
-230 GQVTV
+230 GEVTAV
-235 NALSVGETTI
+235 SVGEAII
-245 TATCGTLTDTC
+245 TATCGELTDTC
-256 KVTVNPAKI
+256 KVTVKPAPI
-265 GNTVTI
+265 SGTVTI
-271 SGTPTFGETLTADVT
+271 SGTPTFGKTLTANVAE
-286 GITPALAQN
+286 IRPEPAQN
-295 SLAYQWYRGK
+295 SLTYQWYRGE
-305 EPISGETGKTYTLT
+305 EPISGATGKTYTLT
-319 ADDIGKTIK
+319 AEDIDQTIK
-328 VAVTGTGNYTGT
+328 VAVAGTGNYSGT
-340 QTSSETSAVAK
+340 QTSKATSDVAK
-351 ADQTAPTLTAAN
+351 ADQAAPSLTTDE

-373 IQGARYAKGDTDD
+373 IPGAQYAK
-386 STNVTWQ
+386 SETNEHASVIWQ
-393 DTPNFTG
+393 DTPHFTG
-400 LDENTTYYFFA
+400 LDENKIYYFFA
-411 KLAATETH
+411 KLAATGTH
-419 NESLVASTQVTTKK
+419 NESDVASIQVTTKK
-433 TPRTVTVTI
+433 TTRKVTVTI
-442 TPTDTDNQA
+442 TPIDTVNQA
-451 TWTPD
+451 TWTSV
-456 DQDNFGVGSRVTL
+456 DQDNFGVDSKVTL

-476 YTFTKWS
+476 YTFTGWS
-483 ATHGENQPVA
+483 ATHGENQSVT
-493 ITDDSSATA
+493 ITNASSTTA
-502 SFTMPAAN
+502 SFIMPAAD
-510 VNVTAMF
+510 VTVTAAF
-517 AKKDGAP
+517 AKKAEAP
-524 GSWTYPK
+524 GSWTYQK
-531 SVSTSFAAD
+531 GEATSFAAD
-540 LKVADLFLFT
+540 LKVADLFSFT

-568 QSVKGTAEATAG
+568 QSVEGTAEATAG

-603 ESVTVTAA
+603 NSVTVTAA
-611 TQISP
+611 TQTSP
-616 AEITGGVVT
+616 AEITGDVVT

-739 TGALTGLSVVLSPNT
+739 TGALTELSVDLNTGT
-754 NFTVTMAESE
+754 NFTVTMDE
-764 KASLAKGEST
+764 KASLAKGKST
-774 TFTIRPN
+774 TFIIQPK
-781 TGTSMNNEAVYTDS
+781 TGTSMDSEATYTDS
-795 LTISAKKGISGDGDG
+795 LTISAKKGTSGDGDG
-810 EGVAMEDVVRN
+810 NGVNMEDVVRK

-843 TYNGKPQVIP
+843 TYNGKPQGIP
-853 PEGITGAS
+853 PEGITGTS
-861 ETMEEGKPF
+861 ESEEEGEPF
-870 DGNLEIWYEGTS
+870 DGNLEIWYEGTP
-882 GTSYSKST
+882 GTSYSKSKT
-890 NAPTAAGSYTVTVQ
+890 APTAAGSYTVTVQ
-904 VPENNPDYMGRATA
+904 VPENNPDYMGQATA

-931 LTAQTRVYNGT
+931 LTAQTRVYDGT

-950 ALDGVIVGDD
+950 ALDGVIAGDD
-960 VAATMPPTGTYSSAD
+960 VAATMPQTGTYSSAD

-984 NRITLTGN
+984 NQITLTGD

-999 TQPNVTGEITRRPV
+999 DQPSVTGEITQRPV
-1013 EISITCTDKEYD
+1013 EITITCADKEYD
-1025 GTTNATASAYEFEA
+1025 GTTEATVSTWKFEA
-1039 EKDDRGIIEADKEK
+1039 ANGDSGIIEADKDN
-1053 ITVRVSSATFAD
+1053 ITVTVSSATFAD
-1065 KDAGENKQVTIGT
+1065 KNAGENKQVTIGT

-1112 SETATYT
+1112 AGTATYT

-1147 NPVKAGIYTLT
+1147 NPVKAGSYTLT

-1224 GLVTDDDTILDGKP
+1224 GPVTGVDTILDGEP

-1246 FTMAANAEVSKT
+1246 FTMAANAAVGKT

-1264 YTPEENTYEAV
+1264 YTPEEGTYETV
-1275 TANIIITA
+1275 TAKIIITA

-1322 ADLAIPVNADMIT
+1322 ADLTIPVTASMIT
-1335 GYSKDATG
+1335 GYNKDGTG
-1343 ANSIGNQTL
+1343 ADSIGSKSL

-1376 VTGIDFGTEPTQEQK
+1376 VTGIAFDTEPKQEQK

-1396 KDKDFKLEN
+1396 KDKAFKLEGV
-1405 ITIQPTMK
+1405 TIQPTMK
-1413 SGVTAEPVPVTTD
+1413 SGVGVEPVSVTAD

-1438 GTHTITVTYEGQTVT
+1438 GKHTITVTYEGQTVT
-1453 FEIQVTQPKIDD
+1453 FEIQVTQPKIEN
-1465 ITQPPAAGDA
+1465 ITQPPAAGEA
-1475 GVTGFGND
+1475 GVTDVGDD
-1483 TTFGDSGNPVDVGDI
+1483 TTFEDDSSTPVEKRDI
-1498 RLNITAPKDETAL
+1498 TLNITAPKNKTAL
-1511 NATVEDSGAFNNVD
+1511 NGAVESSGAFNGVD
-1525 SANRRLLRIQLE
+1525 TANRRLLRIQLE
-1537 DGSGKEV
+1537 DKKNGKAV
-1544 SMTGTIQVQLP
+1544 SMTGTMQVQLP

-1570 NVNGNP
+1570 NVNGVP

-1586 GLVLTLNSDTINQDL
+1586 GLVLTLNADTINQDL
-1601 AIGWVPYTPPTTG
+1601 AIGWVPYTPPTPG
-1614 GDTGGSSGGSWWG
+1614 GDTGSSGGNWG

-1764 DVPIPVTVEPEA
+1764 DVPVPVTVEPETEA
-1776 GDVVPT
+1776 VVPT
-1782 IPEVTVAAMANNTN
+1782 IPEVTVAAVANNTN
-1796 TLGYVCLGLA
+1796 TLGYVCLSLA
-1806 GLFVLAGSAVLIL
+1806 GLLILAGVAVLIL